1 MNIGTMMEVYM
12 GGCQNYGP
20 FLGPYNIT
28 GLNTGPNL
36 GDPKRDH
43 HFDNPP
49 YGDFIGIII
58 AIHSPTPLSTSKP
71 GLGIS
76 FPASSSSMESSSAS
90 ARWNSVA
97 WHRPQV
103 VRAFFLMSQS
113 CFPQGSAPV
122 AHTGNH
128 LRQHVFCRHEIV
140 ELV

>member
-1 MNIGTMMEVYM
+1 ME
-12 GGCQNYGP
+12 
-20 FLGPYNIT
+20 
-28 GLNTGPNL
+28 
-36 GDPKRDH
+36 GDARSL
-43 HFDNPP
+43 DNGSGECWSEYRYHDRGI
-49 YGDFIGIII
+49 YGDFILIII
-58 AIHSPTPLSTSKP
+58 AIHSPTTLSTSKP

-103 VRAFFLMSQS
+103 VRASLLMSQS

-122 AHTGNH
+122 AHTGDH
-128 LRQHVFCRHEIV
+128 LRQHVLCRHEIV